1 MIPCLSAPR
10 KTFIVA
16 SMTPRKSAAL
26 SLLLLVPAPTLGA
39 FSGMIAFPDSTVGR
53 TLFAAS
59 KVWLLLLPVLW
70 VLRVEKGR
78 MSLSP
83 ARQGGW
89 TAAILAGLAALAAIV
104 GLFAA
109 FGDAVVDRAFFV
121 GELRKVGLGVPWRYA
136 LGATYWILVNSVLEE
151 YVWRWFCVRQ
161 CERLWPRRTAI
172 LASATFF
179 TLHHIVAMS
188 VYFRATAVALGATGV
203 FIGGVILS
211 AMYVRYRSVW
221 PGYVTH
227 AFADLAI
234 FGIGAYLLFGGA

>member
-1 MIPCLSAPR
+1 M
-10 KTFIVA
+10 V
-16 SMTPRKSAAL
+16 
-26 SLLLLVPAPTLGA
+26 
-39 FSGMIAFPDSTVGR
+39 AFPDSTVGR
-53 TLFAAS
+53 LLFAAS
-59 KVWLLLLPVLW
+59 KVWLVLLPALW
-70 VLRVEKGR
+70 VLRVEKCR

-89 TAAILAGLAALAAIV
+89 ATAILSGLAILGAIV

-121 GELRKVGLGVPWRYA
+121 GELRRIGLGVPWRYA

-161 CERLWPRRTAI
+161 CEQLWPRRAAI
-172 LASATFF
+172 LASALFF
-179 TLHHIVAMS
+179 TLHHILAMS

-234 FGIGAYLLFGGA
+234 FGLGAYLLFGGA